1 MTPFPPVLARYERFI
16 YTKRKLLCIRKQQGL
31 EFKLEKKNLLLHKI
45 CICGALKGKWG
56 G

>member
-31 EFKLEKKNLLLHKI
+31 EFKLEKKISYYIKFVFVEL
-45 CICGALKGKWG
+45 
-56 G
+56 